1 MKKLLILFAFLP
13 SLCFAQKEANIW
25 YFTTVAGMDFNGG
38 APVPLTDGKLYDN
51 WEGSASIA
59 DRNTGQVLFYTDGV
73 TVWDANHD
81 TILNGDGLMGGLSSS
96 QSALIVPAPGN
107 LNLYY
112 LFTVAQIAGSEG
124 LQYSEVDMTLNGGLG
139 GINANKNIYIT
150 GPVTEKLTAVHHAN
164 GTDIWVLTHMMNSD
178 AFHAYLVTTNGVTT
192 TPVISNV
199 GSQHTGGGMGTIG
212 CLKISPDGSRVAA
225 AATFSNFVEVFDFDN
240 ATGVITNPI
249 TIYVDHPY
257 GIEFSPDNTKLY
269 VGGAESDPHF
279 LYQYDLAA
287 GTPADI
293 IASETI
299 ISNNSDRL
307 GTLQLGPDCKIYAAR
322 FNSPFLGVINNPNA
336 LGAACDHVQN
346 GYQIGYGVT
355 IYGLPNF
362 VTSFLNKDT
371 VSFISSDFC
380 FGDST
385 YFTNISTG
393 NFTSSSW
400 DFGDP
405 GSGVNN
411 TSSLTNPAHLFTAP
425 GNYHVTLVITDNLS
439 SDTIVKMITI
449 YPSPTVDLGSD
460 TTICMGD
467 SVVLDAQNPGATYL
481 WSIGSTTPA
490 INAYAP
496 GEYWVRVTNA
506 NGCVGTDTINIT
518 PGVLDIDL
526 GADFTY
532 CTADNPVLDAGA
544 NFLYAYLWSTNAT
557 SQTINVTTPGDYWV
571 EVSDGICIGSDTVN
585 VALGTLNIDL
595 GTDFTYCTPDNPVLD
610 AGTGVAYTYLWSTN
624 ATSQTINVTTPG
636 DYWVEVSDGLCIGSD
651 TVNAAPG
658 VLNIDLGADFT
669 YCPTDNPLLDAGTGV
684 AYTYLWSTSAT
695 SQTINVTTPGDY
707 WVEVSDGLC
716 VGSDTVN
723 ALYDIPVVAL
733 DNSMSGCE
741 VVLSAQNPGATYLWS
756 TGATTP
762 SINVL
767 TDGVYWVEVT
777 NSSGCV
783 ATDTVEVLIDASA
796 LGQTIPNVFTPNG
809 DGINDFLMY
818 TIAEIETFDLQIYNR
833 WGELMFESSDT
844 SQVWNGQNEAGNAAP
859 DGTYFWVLTYTST
872 CGDGE
877 QQTVTG
883 TVSVMR

>member
-1 MKKLLILFAFLP
+1 MKKLLLLFAFLP

-25 YFTTVAGMDFNGG
+25 YFHSIAGMDFNGG
-38 APVPLTDGKLYDN
+38 APVPLTDGMLGPAL
-51 WEGSASIA
+51 EGCTSIA
-59 DRNTGQVLFYTDGV
+59 DRNTGQVLFYTDGSE
-73 TVWDANHD
+73 VWDASHN
-81 TILNGDGLMGGLSSS
+81 IMPNGYGIEGGASST
-96 QSALIVPAPGN
+96 QTALIVPAPGN
-107 LNLYY
+107 PNLYY
-112 LFTVAQIAGSEG
+112 LFTVDEEGDPEG

-139 GINANKNIYIT
+139 DINANKNIYIT
-150 GPVTEKLTAVHHAN
+150 DPVTEKLTAVHHAN
-164 GTDIWVLTHMMNSD
+164 GTDIWVLAHLWNSD
-178 AFHAYLVTTNGVTT
+178 EFHAYLVTANGVTT
-192 TPVISNV
+192 TPVISNIGMPHL
-199 GSQHTGGGMGTIG
+199 GSGLGTIG
-212 CLKISPDGSRVAA
+212 YMKTSPDGSRLAA
-225 AATFSNFVEVFDFDN
+225 AVTFSNFVEVFDFDN

-249 TIYVDHPY
+249 TLYVDYPY

-299 ISNNSDRL
+299 ISNNSDEL
-307 GTLQLGPDCKIYAAR
+307 GALQLGPDCKIYAAR
-322 FNSPFLGVINNPNA
+322 YGSTILAVINDPNA
-336 LGAACDHVQN
+336 LGTACNYVQD
-346 GYQIGYGVT
+346 GFSLGWAPCM
-355 IYGLPNF
+355 YGLPNF
-362 VTSFLNKDT
+362 VTSFLDKDT
-371 VSFISSDFC
+371 VSFSSIGFC

-439 SDTIVKMITI
+439 SDTIVNTITI
-449 YPSPTVDLGSD
+449 NPPPTVDLGND
-460 TTICMGD
+460 TTICAGD
-467 SVVLDAQNPGATYL
+467 VVVVDAQNPGATYL
-481 WSIGSTTPA
+481 WSIGSTTPT
-490 INAYAP
+490 INANAV

-532 CTADNPVLDAGA
+532 CP
-544 NFLYAYLWSTNAT
+544 
-557 SQTINVTTPGDYWV
+557 
-571 EVSDGICIGSDTVN
+571 
-585 VALGTLNIDL
+585 
-595 GTDFTYCTPDNPVLD
+595 PDNPVLD
-610 AGTGVAYTYLWSTN
+610 AGTGV
-624 ATSQTINVTTPG
+624 V
-636 DYWVEVSDGLCIGSD
+636 
-651 TVNAAPG
+651 
-658 VLNIDLGADFT
+658 
-669 YCPTDNPLLDAGTGV
+669 
-684 AYTYLWSTSAT
+684 YTYLWSTSAT

-809 DGINDFLMY
+809 DGINDFLTH
-818 TIAEIETFDLQIYNR
+818 TIAEVETFDLQIYNR
-833 WGELMFESSDT
+833 WGELMFESNNEE
-844 SQVWNGQNEAGNAAP
+844 QVWDGQNEAGNAAP
-859 DGTYFWVLTYTST
+859 DGTYFWVLTYIAT